1 MYQKE
6 YEKALE
12 QLKSISEYQQDYSNW
27 QHCIQNIQQYDRI
40 NAWSCLQ
47 EMIHHYANEIRLF
60 GAIFDHVTL
69 IQNVDINCY
78 SDQALKDQ
86 LLYIAAHI
94 PIYVLIRKGER
105 ELAHRLAEGC
115 HTKLNISF

>member
-1 MYQKE
+1 MNQKE
-6 YEKALE
+6 YEKALD
-12 QLKSISEYQQDYSNW
+12 QLKFISEYQQDYSNW

-40 NAWSCLQ
+40 NAWNCLQ
-47 EMIHHYANEIRLF
+47 EMIHHYANEITLF

-69 IQNVDINCY
+69 IQNIDINCY
-78 SDQALKDQ
+78 SDPALKDQ
-86 LLYIAAHI
+86 LQYIAAHI

-105 ELAHRLAEGC
+105 ELAHRLAEWY

>member
-115 HTKLNISF
+115 HTKLTISF